1 MHKIVAAACFPWP
14 PCEVGSDDTTPVAAC
29 TSSSSGGSGNDIGFT
44 TRPSSINKVARRL
57 IFEKGHEKLD
67 LQTDERRKKIRK
79 FKESAWKC
87 VYFLS
92 AEIFLKNL
100 FHIKLVFGINS
111 AYKAFFVTQ
120 TLRALARDGRTMI
133 ASIHQPSSE
142 VFKLFDQ
149 LYLLSGGKTVY
160 FGHASAAY
168 EFFAQ
173 AEFPC
178 PALRNPSD
186 HFLRCINSDFDKVKA
201 TLKGS
206 MKLRVFRSCT
216 RRCSRSISQHPARFA
231 A

>member
-1 MHKIVAAACFPWP
+1 CFPWP

-206 MKLRVFRSCT
+206 MKLR
-216 RRCSRSISQHPARFA
+216 
-231 A
+231 